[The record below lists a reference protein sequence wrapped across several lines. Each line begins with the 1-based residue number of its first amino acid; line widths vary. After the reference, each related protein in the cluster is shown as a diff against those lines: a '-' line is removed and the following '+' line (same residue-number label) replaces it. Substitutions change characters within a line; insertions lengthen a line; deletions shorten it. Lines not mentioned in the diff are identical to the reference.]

1 MAWLVD
7 LAPRLPLTWEVQRG
21 DVLCRT
27 HGLEPERFP
36 ELVGALVEFA
46 RRIGPGA
53 SG

>member
-1 MAWLVD
+1 
-7 LAPRLPLTWEVQRG
+7 LTWEVQRG

-27 HGLEPERFP
+27 PGLEPERFP
-36 ELVGALVEFA
+36 DLVRALVEFA